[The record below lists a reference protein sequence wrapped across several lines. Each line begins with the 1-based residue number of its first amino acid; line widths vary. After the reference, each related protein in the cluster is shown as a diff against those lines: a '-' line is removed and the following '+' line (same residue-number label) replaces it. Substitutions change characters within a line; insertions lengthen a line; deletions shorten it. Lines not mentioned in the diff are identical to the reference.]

1 MRISDWSSDVCSSD
15 LLLVLGALFMRLPTA
30 FLPDEDQG
38 ILLVQVQLPSNASVQ
53 RTETV
58 LAEVRDYLLQDESEH
73 VASVMTV
80 SGFNFAGRGQNSGF
94 AFVELKPFDA
104 RTGPAASVQALA
116 GRAFGR
122 FMAIKDAMVIPIVP
136 PSILEQIGR
145 AHV

>member
-1 MRISDWSSDVCSSD
+1 
-15 LLLVLGALFMRLPTA
+15 MRLPTA

-116 GRAFGR
+116 GRDR
-122 FMAIKDAMVIPIVP
+122 K
-136 PSILEQIGR
+136 STRLNSS
-145 AHV
+145 H

>member
-80 SGFNFAGRGQNSGF
+80 SGFNFAGRGQDSGL
-94 AFVELKPFDA
+94 AFVEPKPFGKSDTE
-104 RTGPAASVQALA
+104 RVRDG
-116 GRAFGR
+116 GG
-122 FMAIKDAMVIPIVP
+122 
-136 PSILEQIGR
+136 
-145 AHV
+145 